1 MVDGQQRL
9 TTLILLLK
17 AIGRALST
25 GSESDLDEAKEVE
38 KLLVKGD
45 ERLILLQTNHD
56 SSHIFTNYLRD
67 GTLPT
72 KKDVHTHADAR
83 LALAITECEQFVK
96 HANRIALLKIV
107 KNRLGFIFYELQ
119 QESSVYTVFE
129 VLNSRGLEVDSLD
142 KCKSTLMGLAFEHLK
157 GSPDAAEDCIDELHG
172 HWKGI
177 YKVIGVTPVPGS
189 EILRF
194 GATLLQAEERAR
206 TLSDDDSLDYFRQQG
221 ELQVKK
227 TAGIS
232 KWLLDITKTLVP
244 IYENTRWSA
253 VTEITHARLL
263 LVALLITDTL
273 TDVQRKRAIHQ
284 WENVTFRAYPL
295 FGNDSRT
302 AVGEFS
308 RLAQRIVGKSQSANT
323 YSKIM
328 KELRSLGAKYPVAQA
343 VEAFRVRAN
352 AYNGWEENLRYFL
365 FRYEQDLA
373 RLAGATISDELWHQ
387 IWCDSAA
394 RSIEHIAPQE
404 FSVAW
409 GDNSTT
415 YSSTY
420 FPLMHRIGNL
430 ILLPP
435 GINSEAAQKSF
446 KDKKDIYR
454 KNFLRMMN
462 DVLDYERWGPDQII
476 ERDKILLDWGL
487 KAFDDIPD

>member
-1 MVDGQQRL
+1 MDGQQRL

-17 AIGRALST
+17 AVSRALAT
-25 GSESDLDEAKEVE
+25 GSETDVDEAKDVE

-67 GTLPT
+67 GALPT
-72 KKDVHTHADAR
+72 RKDVHTHADGR
-83 LALAITECEQFVK
+83 LASAIAECEQFVK
-96 HANRIALLKIV
+96 HANKIALLKII

-119 QESSVYTVFE
+119 HESTVYTVFE
-129 VLNSRGLEVDSLD
+129 VLNSRGLAVDSLD

-157 GSPDAAEDCIDELHG
+157 GSPEAAEDFIDELHG

-221 ELQVKK
+221 TLQVKK
-227 TAGIS
+227 TADIS
-232 KWLLDITKTLVP
+232 KWLLDITKTVVP
-244 IYENTRWSA
+244 IYVNTRWAA
-253 VTEITHARLL
+253 VTEITQARLL

-273 TDVQRKRAIHQ
+273 SDEQRKKAIRQ
-284 WENVTFRAYPL
+284 WENVTFRTYPL
-295 FGNDSRT
+295 LGNDSRT
-302 AVGEFS
+302 AVGDFS

-323 YSKIM
+323 YPKIM
-328 KELRSLGAKYPVAQA
+328 KELRTLGASYPVGQA
-343 VEAFRVRAN
+343 VEVFRVRAN
-352 AYNGWEENLRYFL
+352 AYEGWEENLRFFL

-373 RLAGATISDELWHQ
+373 RLAGATISDEVWDQ
-387 IWCDSAA
+387 IWSDSAT

-404 FSVAW
+404 YSVPW
-409 GDNSTT
+409 GDSWTT
-415 YSSTY
+415 YYATY
-420 FPLMHRIGNL
+420 VPLVHHIGNL

-435 GINSEAAQKSF
+435 GINSEAGQKSF
-446 KDKKDIYR
+446 NDKKEIYR

-462 DVLDYERWGPDQII
+462 DVVDYPAWGPEQIK
-476 ERDKILLDWGL
+476 ERSKILLDWAV